1 MAKKEEDFSEVSY
14 VFGIMSVVLAF
25 FTPLAGFI
33 FGIIGIVQ
41 SKKQKTPLSE
51 KGKKLSIIGVII
63 SIVLFITLIV
73 IAYFKIGINPLI

>member
-1 MAKKEEDFSEVSY
+1 MAKKEGDFSEVSY

-63 SIVLFITLIV
+63 SIVLFITLIA

>member
-1 MAKKEEDFSEVSY
+1 MAKKEGDFSEVSY